1 MKTESLVYV
10 GPEGDIIV
18 ISNPDQK
25 LKITVEEPESKPI
38 ILEQIR
44 THKEKP

>member
-18 ISNPDQK
+18 ISNPSQK
-25 LKITVEEPESKPI
+25 LKIAVE
-38 ILEQIR
+38 
-44 THKEKP
+44 